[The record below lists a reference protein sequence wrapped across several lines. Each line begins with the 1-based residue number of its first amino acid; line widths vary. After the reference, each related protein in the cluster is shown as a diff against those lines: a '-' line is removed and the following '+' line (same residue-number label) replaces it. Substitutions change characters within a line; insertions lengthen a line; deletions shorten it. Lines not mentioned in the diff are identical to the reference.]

1 MLFNS
6 IPFLIFLFTYLVSV
20 FFFLNHWKNI
30 TIFFSLF
37 FYSYWNIYFCLLL
50 IMEALFAWFI
60 GQLIQSTA
68 THQKKYLLIG
78 LIFPLLILFFFK
90 YFNFFIDDILKI
102 EFESKILTKII
113 LPIGISFYTFQ
124 AIMYV
129 VDVYSKKL
137 QNVCLNDFLVFFLFF
152 PHLIA
157 GPLVR
162 PNSFIPQIQKGIFFS
177 LKNFR
182 TALLLI
188 FWGYFLKICIS
199 NNLSIYVNNVFDHLS
214 DVSSSTI
221 ILGSFFYSFLIY
233 SDFAGYSL
241 IAIGI
246 AKIIGLN
253 IPTNFKNPFFS
264 TSVTDFWRRWHISL
278 SGFLRDYLYI
288 PLGGNRFGL
297 FTTCKNILTV
307 MLIGGLWH
315 GASLNFI
322 IWGTLHGILLCIE
335 KINNYYFKIDVKYNF
350 IKKIYTFVLITI
362 LFIPFSIP
370 SFDGLLFYFKIL
382 NLIDIFDFTQIVEK
396 FYVTRNILLILILI
410 FVESIFNKKTF
421 LTLRANYFLYGFS
434 LIMLLS
440 LIISF
445 ANFHESSFIYFQF

>member
-1 MLFNS
+1 
-6 IPFLIFLFTYLVSV
+6 
-20 FFFLNHWKNI
+20 
-30 TIFFSLF
+30 
-37 FYSYWNIYFCLLL
+37 
-50 IMEALFAWFI
+50 MEAIFAWFI
-60 GQLIQSTA
+60 GQLIQSTL
-68 THQKKYLLIG
+68 TFKKRYLLIG

-90 YFNFFIDDILKI
+90 YFNFFVNDILKI
-102 EFESKILTKII
+102 EFQNTILTKII

-129 VDVYSKKL
+129 VDVYNKKL
-137 QNVCLNDFLVFFLFF
+137 QNVCLQDFLVFFLFF

-162 PNSFIPQIQKGIFFS
+162 PNSFIPQIEKGIFFN
-177 LKNFR
+177 LKNLK

-188 FWGYFLKICIS
+188 LWGYFLKLCIS
-199 NNLSIYVNNVFDHLS
+199 NNLGIYVNNVFDHLS

-221 ILGSFFYSFLIY
+221 IMGSFFYSFLIY

-246 AKIIGLN
+246 AKLMGLN
-253 IPTNFKNPFFS
+253 IPANFKTPFFS
-264 TSVTDFWRRWHISL
+264 TSITDFWRRWHISL
-278 SGFLRDYLYI
+278 SSFLRDYLYI

-297 FTTCKNILTV
+297 LTACQNILTV

-315 GASLNFI
+315 GASFNFI
-322 IWGTLHGILLCIE
+322 IWGALHGIFLCIE
-335 KINNYYFKIDVKYNF
+335 KINNYYFKVDVKNNF
-350 IKKIYTFVLITI
+350 IKKIYTFLLITI
-362 LFIPFSIP
+362 LFVPFSIP
-370 SFDGLLFYFKIL
+370 SFENLLFYFKII
-382 NLIDIFDFTQIVEK
+382 NFIDIFDFAQIVEK

-410 FVESIFNKKTF
+410 FIETIFDKKTF

-445 ANFHESSFIYFQF
+445 ANFNESSFIYFQF